1 MQLKMA
7 DTSPGT
13 GMRGKTEIHKL
24 LSPQGIYFSFFFAN
38 SIFISLEHLPKLF

>member
-7 DTSPGT
+7 NTSPGT

-24 LSPQGIYFSFFFAN
+24 LSPQGIYFSFFFC
-38 SIFISLEHLPKLF
+38 